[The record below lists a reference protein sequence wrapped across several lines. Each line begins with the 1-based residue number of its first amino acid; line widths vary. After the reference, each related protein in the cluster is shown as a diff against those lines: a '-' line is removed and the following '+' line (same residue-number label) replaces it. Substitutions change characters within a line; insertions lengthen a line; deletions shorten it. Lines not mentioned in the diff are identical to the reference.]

1 MIDTYK
7 KLPGTNCGECG
18 EPTCMAFAL
27 RVKSAQRKI
36 SECPYVK
43 QEDDESAGQETVVTM
58 ENNYKRVSK
67 ELEEEVK
74 RVDLKE
80 AAAAIGGNYENKNG
94 GGVIRLK
101 MINKDY
107 EVRNEGLFEN
117 GSYCQHS
124 WSKIIIYDYV
134 RRKGKIPLTGDWVS
148 LGHFP
153 DAASHSKA
161 FQKNAE
167 DKISDKFNS
176 DLRGLV
182 SRCNELEGIKTSGK
196 LKADYVCGFNL
207 LPRVPMYLCFW
218 EADEEYSASCKLYVD
233 RSAEAYIDIEYLAYL
248 LEWFVKIFVE

>member
-18 EPTCMAFAL
+18 EATCMAFAL
-27 RVKSAQRKI
+27 RVKSAQREI

-43 QEDDESAGQETVVTM
+43 QEDGESISQESVVTM
-58 ENNYKRVSK
+58 ENNYKRVSR

-74 RVDLKE
+74 HIDLKE
-80 AAAAIGGNYENKNG
+80 AAAAIGGDYENRDG

-101 MINKDY
+101 MMNKEY
-107 EVRNEGLFEN
+107 EVRNEGLFDGN
-117 GSYCQHS
+117 NYCDHS

-134 RRKGKIPLTGDWVS
+134 RMKGDTPLTGNWVS
-148 LGHFP
+148 MGHFP

-167 DKISDKFNS
+167 DKISEKFNS
-176 DLRGLV
+176 DLSRLV
-182 SRCNELEGIKTSGK
+182 SRCNELECFETSGE

-207 LPRVPMYLCFW
+207 LPCVPMYLSFW
-218 EADEEYSASCKLYVD
+218 ESDDEYPASCKLYVD
-233 RSAEAYIDIEYLAYL
+233 RNADAYIDIEYLAYL